1 MSDYRQRI
9 SSNSEGV
16 TTMGD
21 FNYTPTR
28 NVKPSIRYETKAGNL
43 SAACLILRAENETR
57 ARVCDSGISRHPC
70 NAFYVKELPVKNRV
84 TKTCLDTNNAK
95 N

>member
-28 NVKPSIRYETKAGNL
+28 NVKPSIRYETKTGNL

-57 ARVCDSGISRHPC
+57 TMSCNILTINDLKEFEKTSG
-70 NAFYVKELPVKNRV
+70 E
-84 TKTCLDTNNAK
+84 T
-95 N
+95 